1 MSWHHFRGISVARAE
16 GLNFDVNTLDSIM
29 TIYEGYP
36 DQMGTSMYYDITS
49 GRPLEMESIQGYI
62 YKKAQ
67 EYHITTPY
75 LDTVYAFLSA
85 YQSQF

>member
-1 MSWHHFRGISVARAE
+1 MARAE
-16 GLNFDVNTLDSIM
+16 GLNFDVNTLNSIM

-62 YKKAQ
+62 YRKAQ
-67 EYHITTPY
+67 EYNITTPY
-75 LDTVYAFLSA
+75 LNMVYAFISLSISILMTF
-85 YQSQF
+85 Q

>member
-1 MSWHHFRGISVARAE
+1 LLHSSHIRDICRGIISEGIAVARAE

-49 GRPLEMESIQGYI
+49 GRPLEMETIQGYI
-62 YKKAQ
+62 YRKAQ
-67 EYHITTPY
+67 EYHITTP
-75 LDTVYAFLSA
+75 
-85 YQSQF
+85 